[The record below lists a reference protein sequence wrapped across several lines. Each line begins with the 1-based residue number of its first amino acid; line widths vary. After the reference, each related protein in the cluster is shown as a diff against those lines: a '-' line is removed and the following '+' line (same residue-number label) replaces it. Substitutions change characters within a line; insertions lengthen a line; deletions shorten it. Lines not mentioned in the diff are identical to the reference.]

1 MPADPRRRS
10 EAMEWLFA
18 ALNSVEMASLPWSIL
33 AFSGDNG
40 DTPAWNRL
48 DEFLK
53 ARFQHLE
60 PVLAGCEWLAE
71 TFFVADIL
79 MADVMRLVDR
89 FDELAGYHARRAYAS
104 HAADRPTFG
113 TANED

>member
-40 DTPAWNRL
+40 DTPAWKRL
-48 DEFLK
+48 DEFLT
-53 ARFQHLE
+53 ARLQHLE
-60 PVLAGCEWLAE
+60 PVLAGREWLAE
-71 TFFVADIL
+71 TFFVADKIGR
-79 MADVMRLVDR
+79 ASCREGVCQKVMIWGV
-89 FDELAGYHARRAYAS
+89 AVS
-104 HAADRPTFG
+104 VK
-113 TANED
+113 